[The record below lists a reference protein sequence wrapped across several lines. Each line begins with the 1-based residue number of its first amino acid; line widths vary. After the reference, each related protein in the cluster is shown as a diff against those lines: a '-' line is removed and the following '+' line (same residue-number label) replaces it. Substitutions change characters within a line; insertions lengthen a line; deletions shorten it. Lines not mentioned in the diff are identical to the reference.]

1 MPAGDRTGPMGMGSM
16 TGRGAGYCRGFAAPG
31 FANAGPGRG
40 PGFGFGRGRGFG
52 RRFSGGGFGWR
63 NRFFATGLPAPTQG
77 ASYAP
82 ADPEAEKQG
91 LKQQADALQSE
102 LEMIRK
108 RLDELTDSAS

>member
-16 TGRGAGYCRGFAAPG
+16 TGRGAGYCGGFAAPG
-31 FANAGPGRG
+31 FANAGP
-40 PGFGFGRGRGFG
+40 GRGRGFG

-63 NRFFATGLPAPTQG
+63 NRFFATGLPARTQG

-91 LKQQADALQSE
+91 LKQQVDALQSE

-108 RLDELTDSAS
+108 RLDELTGSAS

>member
-16 TGRGAGYCRGFAAPG
+16 TGRGAGYCGGFAAPG

-63 NRFFATGLPAPTQG
+63 NRFSATGVPARAQG
-77 ASYAP
+77 APYA
-82 ADPEAEKQG
+82 AGDPEAEKQG

-108 RLDELTDSAS
+108 RLDELTDTSS